1 MVLQNLQPNNSF
13 KNKLKLES
21 PPNQAYNTKLTPYV
35 KNKIELDKLYENSKK
50 YIKNKLSLEFMLKQ
64 FYFLENTIKSLV
76 DLDIVPELV
85 YDLSQKIP
93 WKVLDFSNLNE
104 YTEPAKKSI
113 GMKGEL
119 KKELGIDQSQSIM
132 QIINQK

>member
-21 PPNQAYNTKLTPYV
+21 PPNQAYITKLTPYV

-93 WKVLDFSNLNE
+93 WKVLDF
-104 YTEPAKKSI
+104 
-113 GMKGEL
+113 
-119 KKELGIDQSQSIM
+119 
-132 QIINQK
+132 QI